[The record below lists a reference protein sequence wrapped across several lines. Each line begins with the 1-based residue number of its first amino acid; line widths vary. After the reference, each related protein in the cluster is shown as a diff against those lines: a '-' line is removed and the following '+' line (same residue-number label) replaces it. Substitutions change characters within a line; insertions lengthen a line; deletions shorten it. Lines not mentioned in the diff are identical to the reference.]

1 MRIPNLNVSGNI
13 TNTIRE
19 LDQERFKLDR
29 QISTGQK
36 ITYPE
41 DDGIRTGRLI
51 QVDALKAKLSQYQR
65 NASYASEFLN
75 SGHMNLDQLHKV
87 NQRAQEIAR
96 VAGSQINR
104 SAAET
109 YGHEIEQLVEEALN
123 RINSKHR
130 GRSLFG
136 GTEHKE
142 NFGNTDVQLGLERKK
157 IISLN
162 KAMVGDDG
170 LSGGRELKASESI
183 VLQLNGRE
191 YVVQATVDGL
201 STSEVAELVKD
212 LINEDQGILA
222 DSPAFPNPPDPNAG
236 YKAYVRNGSSPNDF
250 RNDDAKLY
258 AKISTSGDLEVFGT
272 VGEDYNASAL
282 FVTTWD
288 PNLYFP
294 EQVDKK
300 IAAQTEF
307 QFPGRSF
314 DSLTDAE
321 KDSVRREVFQTGSSS
336 FNQSQ
341 FELMLDS
348 NAVTSFQ
355 QEYATRNPIVSLTKF
370 DDLDAA
376 HQNEIFESTYRDF
389 FNSGQLVFEL
399 TDDQVKDLTEQD
411 GKGGYYAFDY
421 QKTGD
426 KTFEGINTGETS
438 FGYLKAMEQ
447 DSDGLWR
454 ASPYAESSN
463 LAITDT
469 DNFYQQIRR
478 NAETIFKFDTQK
490 VDEYVVGNQWIPV
503 GAAPVTNWERELD
516 ITATTSKGTSSFE
529 TIHSRHWKRLEVFDL
544 GSTVEFD
551 GKIWESQ
558 IANNFNHKPST
569 DNSLY
574 WKELPSDYSVERED
588 WKLEVVGTK
597 QRFFHMAPDGQ
608 MFEEYEDAI
617 NYTGNLLLSS
627 TNGLEPTVNGLDEI
641 FGQNGAAQNLVKEVK
656 YAVTDY
662 DVQGSVSN
670 AIATFDPKTLQYTL
684 SAAKLGGDVID
695 APYLKG
701 EISRY
706 SDDFQPV
713 EENVGSVFSYEGN
726 YYLITDHINFDRDS
740 IEDLNQIDRSGG
752 GVFFLGKNLPAEAK
766 ELIFQDDDTISG
778 KKGDYI
784 FREGLDPNGNL
795 VPEYFVA
802 VEDFTGETNLDENII
817 FERVNAY
824 TTRQGAEW
832 SSSSFYDQGQ
842 VVFHKGKYYQC
853 QVSDFNNRVNT
864 LDETTNAT
872 VQTIVQPDDKFITQ
886 LPITQAINAES
897 ANETVAN
904 YTWLPLGDSLDHV
917 FKFKTTHQES
927 PEVSIFPAGSSGENA
942 SAEAILDADG
952 DVVGL
957 KLLEPGR
964 YFFGFDESG
973 AIPPDFQEATISL
986 TDGTQ
991 VKAKIIWEEN
1001 PSDPGPYRI
1010 SGFELI
1016 DDGNLSGHR
1025 AQNSPRLGDTFSF
1038 ATGSKTFLDHR
1049 DEDGKLLGV
1058 TYQGGDKNAVTRV
1071 GKDTDVS
1078 YMLDASNGK
1087 TAALGEVVNSL
1098 VELRD
1103 GLFETAQSTAPS
1115 TVPETEKN
1123 LLSLEDLIID
1133 NMGELSATMV
1143 RMEMVRNHDEEY
1155 VMALDKQIA
1164 KDIEVDISEA
1174 IMRLTQVSTSYQA
1187 AMQVGA
1193 QLLNSSLLNYL

>member
-1 MRIPNLNVSGNI
+1 MRIPNLNVSSNV

-51 QVDALKAKLSQYQR
+51 QADAIKAKLSQYQR

-75 SGHMNLDQLHKV
+75 SGHLNLDNLHKV

-130 GRSLFG
+130 GRALFG

-142 NFGNTDVQLGLERKK
+142 NFGNTNVQLGLERKK
-157 IISLN
+157 VISLN
-162 KAMVGDDG
+162 NAMVGNDG
-170 LSGGRELKASESI
+170 LSGSRELKASES
-183 VLQLNGRE
+183 VVFQLNGRE
-191 YVVQATVDGL
+191 YVVQATADGL
-201 STSEVAELVKD
+201 STSEITEIAKN
-212 LINEDQGILA
+212 LINGDQGILA

-236 YKAYVRNGSSPNDF
+236 YKAFVRVGTSPNDS

-258 AKISTSGDLEVFGT
+258 AKISASGELEVFGT
-272 VGEDYNASAL
+272 VGEDYHASAL

-294 EQVDKK
+294 EQVDRK
-300 IAAQTEF
+300 IDTQTEF

-321 KDSVRREVFQTGSSS
+321 KESVRRQVFQTGSSNFS
-336 FNQSQ
+336 ASQ
-341 FELMLDS
+341 FQLMLDS
-348 NAVTSFQ
+348 NAVTRFN
-355 QEYATRNPIVSLTKF
+355 QEYATRSPAIALSEF
-370 DDLDAA
+370 SELDQD

-389 FNSGQLVFEL
+389 FNSGQLVFSLDDAEVESL
-399 TDDQVKDLTEQD
+399 TGEV
-411 GKGGYYAFDY
+411 GKAGFYAFDY
-421 QKTGD
+421 QKSGD
-426 KTFEGINTGETS
+426 RSFGEINTGDTKL
-438 FGYLKAMEQ
+438 GYLMAMEK
-447 DSDGLWR
+447 DSEGVWR
-454 ASPYAESSN
+454 PSSYTESSN
-463 LAITDT
+463 LVITDQ
-469 DNFYQQIRR
+469 DNLYQQEVR
-478 NAETIFKFDTQK
+478 NGEIIYKFDTQK
-490 VDEYVVGNQWIPV
+490 VDDYVVDNQWIPV
-503 GAAPVTNWERELD
+503 GASPVTSWERELNV
-516 ITATTSKGTSSFE
+516 AESMSQGTSTFE
-529 TIHSRHWKRLEVFDL
+529 TIHSRQWKRLEVFEL
-544 GSTVEFD
+544 GSTVEYA

-558 IANNFNHKPST
+558 IANNFNHKPTSA
-569 DNSLY
+569 NSLY
-574 WKELPSDYSVERED
+574 WKELPSDYGIERED
-588 WKLEVVGTK
+588 WNLEVVGNK

-617 NYTGNLLLSS
+617 TYTGDLLLSS
-627 TNGLEPTVNGLDEI
+627 TNGLDPAVSGIDEI
-641 FGQNGAAQNLVKEVK
+641 YGEQGVAVSMIKKVK
-656 YAVTDY
+656 YAVTDFS
-662 DVQGSVSN
+662 VKGSISE

-684 SAAKLGGDVID
+684 SAAKKGGSVID

-701 EISRY
+701 EIFRY
-706 SDDFQPV
+706 SDNFQPNA
-713 EENVGSVFSYEGN
+713 ENISSVFSYEGN
-726 YYLITDHINFDRDS
+726 YYLITDPDNFDVTF

-752 GVFFLGKNLPAEAK
+752 GVFFLGKNLPAEGK
-766 ELIFQDDDTISG
+766 ELIFQEGDTISG
-778 KKGDYI
+778 KKGDYVY
-784 FREGLDPNGNL
+784 RLGLDADGNE

-802 VEDFTGETNLDENII
+802 NDDFSDQITMDVAGLFTQ
-817 FERVNAY
+817 VKAY
-824 TTRQGAEW
+824 STRQGSEW
-832 SSSSFYDQGQ
+832 TSSAFYDQGQ
-842 VVFHKGKYYQC
+842 IVLHKGRYYQC
-853 QVSDFNNRVNT
+853 QVSNFNNRVTT
-864 LDETTNAT
+864 LDENNFP
-872 VQTIVQPDDKFITQ
+872 VISIVQPDDEFITQ
-886 LPITQAINAES
+886 VADAVDINAES
-897 ANETVAN
+897 VNETLAN
-904 YTWLPLGDSLDHV
+904 YTWLPLDESLDHV

-927 PEVSIFPAGSSGENA
+927 PDVSIYPAGSSGESA

-957 KLLEPGR
+957 KLLDPGR
-964 YFFGFDESG
+964 YFFGFDDSG
-973 AIPPDFQEATISL
+973 AIPPNFQEASISL
-986 TDGTQ
+986 LDGTKI
-991 VKAKIIWEEN
+991 KAKIIWEEN

-1010 SGFELI
+1010 AGFELV
-1016 DDGNLSGHR
+1016 DDGNLSGHG

-1049 DEDGKLLGV
+1049 DESGRLLSV
-1058 TYQGGDKNAVTRV
+1058 TYQGGNENALSRV

-1087 TAALGEVVNSL
+1087 TAALGNVVNTL

-1103 GLFETAQSTAPS
+1103 GLFETANSTATS
-1115 TVPETEKN
+1115 TVPNTEKD
-1123 LLSLEDLIID
+1123 LIAQEDLIID
-1133 NMGELSATMV
+1133 KMGELSATMV
-1143 RMEMVRNHDEEY
+1143 RMETVRHHDEEY

-1164 KDIEVDISEA
+1164 KDLEVDISEA
-1174 IMRLTQVSTSYQA
+1174 IMRLTQVSTAYQA